1 MGLAVKSATTA
12 TGVGVAVG
20 DTAGVIVG
28 VGDCVGV
35 DTGAGVAVETAVGV
49 AAGVGDGV
57 AVGVGVG
64 TMGADSV
71 VKVHEWLASRVV
83 PAKFAACA
91 PVVIVAV

>member
-1 MGLAVKSATTA
+1 VPTGVAVGVGDS
-12 TGVGVAVG
+12 VGVAVSV
-20 DTAGVIVG
+20 TIGV
-28 VGDCVGV
+28 
-35 DTGAGVAVETAVGV
+35 AVGV

-71 VKVHEWLASRVV
+71 VKLHEWLEARVV